1 MQSVKRFN
9 KEFLIDENL
18 IYLDSATTGR
28 LPKESFEEMSS
39 FILEC
44 NGFPRGATHKLGIC
58 ASKALRKARESISE
72 FFKVNPKNLFFLPSI
87 EVALINN
94 IFSHN
99 WAEGEEIIT
108 SVAEEHSILAPI
120 LKGSKKFGYS
130 VTYLT
135 LEDEKDIIKALKNKI
150 TEKTKFVILSA
161 VTYIIGSKRDW
172 RKIIEITK
180 EKKVKFIFDISKIV
194 GHEPLYFKDECPDAV
209 IFSSSVGALGLPGVA
224 VQISK
229 DEYIQEFDPVLVGSN
244 SIRLMKKDEYELAA
258 PSLKYEPGVPN
269 LPGIIALAKSL
280 EVLKEIGL
288 EKIKE
293 HENKLKKIIE
303 SKIKEDPNIE
313 TITLEGIEK
322 GPIYTLQI
330 KGFDPYD
337 IAIILEDV
345 GNIIVRA
352 GSFCSHLLMDEL
364 EKENVLQISTHVF
377 NTEEEINKLFETL
390 KMLNE

>member
-9 KEFLIDENL
+9 KEFLIDEKM

-28 LPKESFEEMSS
+28 IPKESFEELSS

-108 SVAEEHSILAPI
+108 SLAEEHSILAPI
-120 LKGSKKFGYS
+120 LKGSKKLGYS

-135 LEDEKDIIKALKNKI
+135 LEDEKDIINALK
-150 TEKTKFVILSA
+150 
-161 VTYIIGSKRDW
+161 IGSKRDW
-172 RKIIEITK
+172 RKIIEVTK
-180 EKKVKFIFDISKIV
+180 EKKVKFILDISKIV
-194 GHEPLYFKDECPDAV
+194 GHEPLYFKEECPDAV

-293 HENKLKKIIE
+293 HEKKLKEIIE
-303 SKIKEDPNIE
+303 SKIEEDPNIE

-364 EKENVLQISTHVF
+364 EKENVLQISTHVY